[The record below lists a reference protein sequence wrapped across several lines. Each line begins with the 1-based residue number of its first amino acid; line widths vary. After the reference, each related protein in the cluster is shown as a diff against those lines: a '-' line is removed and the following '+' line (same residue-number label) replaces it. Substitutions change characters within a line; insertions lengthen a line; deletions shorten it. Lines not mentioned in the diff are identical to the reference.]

1 MVQLADLRPHVRA
14 LLVLGLPL
22 VGGQIAQVS
31 IQIIDTLML
40 GRYDLEVLAAVVLAT
55 SLFFSVFIVGAG
67 FSWAVTPLVAAA
79 SAGGDLVRVR
89 RVTRMGFWASMGYG
103 ALALP
108 VFLWSEP
115 LFLALGQSPE
125 MARIAGE
132 YLDIAGWGVFPALAV
147 MTLRAY
153 LAGQAKTQVV
163 MWVTIGAVFLN
174 AGLNW
179 LLIFGNWGFPELG
192 GRGAA
197 AASVTVHVASAAA
210 LAVYAEWSFRGQQL
224 FVRLWK
230 PDWAELRQVFQLGWP
245 IGIATLAETA
255 LFSAAAVMVG
265 WIGVAELAAHG
276 IALQLA
282 TVTFMMHLGLSQAA
296 TVLMGRAHGRRDE
309 EAKRG
314 ISVASLVVSLSVA
327 ALTIAILAAIPQ
339 PLIRLFVDAADPMRD
354 AILATGVGLVYMAA
368 IFQLADGAQVIL
380 ISLLRGVQDTRVP
393 MWLAAFSYWVVGAP
407 LGYVLGIVAGVGA
420 VGVWAGLAG
429 GLSCAAVL
437 LWHRLWKVKLAA
449 A

>member
-1 MVQLADLRPHVRA
+1 MVQIAALRPHVRS

-79 SAGGDLVRVR
+79 AAGGDLVRVR

-108 VFLWSEP
+108 VFLKADLVFVW
-115 LFLALGQSPE
+115 LGQTPE

-132 YLDIAGWGVFPALAV
+132 YLDVAGWGVFPALAV

-153 LAGQAKTQVV
+153 LAGQSKTQVV
-163 MWVTIGAVFLN
+163 MWVTVAAVFLN

-197 AASVTVHVASAAA
+197 AASVAVNAASAVA
-210 LAVYAEWSFRGQQL
+210 LALYAERSFRGQQL
-224 FVRLWK
+224 FVRIWK
-230 PDWAELRQVFQLGWP
+230 PDWAELRQVFHLGWP
-245 IGIATLAETA
+245 IGMATLAETA
-255 LFSAAAVMVG
+255 LFSAAAIMVG

-282 TVTFMMHLGLSQAA
+282 TVTFMMHLGISQAA
-296 TVLMGRAHGRRDE
+296 TVLMGRAHGQRDM

-314 ISVASLVVSLSVA
+314 VSLASLAVTLGI
-327 ALTIAILAAIPQ
+327 ALVTVAILAAIPR

-368 IFQLADGAQVIL
+368 IFQLADGAQVIA

-393 MWLAAFSYWVVGAP
+393 MWMAAFSYWIVGAP
-407 LGYVLGIVAGVGA
+407 LGFLLGIAAGVGA
-420 VGVWAGLAG
+420 AGVWAGLAG
-429 GLSCAAVL
+429 GLSCAAAL
-437 LWHRLWKVKLAA
+437 LWRRLWRVQLAA
-449 A
+449 